1 MINVRCIHFGFA
13 VGPGPT
19 NRVRIIV
26 TLRALEFN
34 GARLYV
40 LGKQT
45 ERQLR
50 HSQQRRILGGSTQWA
65 LRDVQSIHF
74 RKGDTTCVAFIF
86 GGCPAQHPPPPTAEH
101 FASIKRGA
109 DLPVWRPRRASGRA
123 GKRCT
128 VRRHTEIIGAVEW
141 VLSARR

>member
-1 MINVRCIHFGFA
+1 VRCIHFGFA
-13 VGPGPT
+13 VGPT
-19 NRVRIIV
+19 NRVRVFV
-26 TLRALEFN
+26 TLWALEFD

-50 HSQQRRILGGSTQWA
+50 PLQQRRILGGADQWA
-65 LRDVQSIHF
+65 SRDALGIHF
-74 RKGDTTCVAFIF
+74 RKGDTTCVAFIIF
-86 GGCPAQHPPPPTAEH
+86 VGCVQLRNPPPPTAEYS
-101 FASIKRGA
+101 ATIKRVA
-109 DLPVWRPRRASGRA
+109 DLPVGRPGMASGGA

-128 VRRHTEIIGAVEW
+128 VRRYTEIIGAVEW